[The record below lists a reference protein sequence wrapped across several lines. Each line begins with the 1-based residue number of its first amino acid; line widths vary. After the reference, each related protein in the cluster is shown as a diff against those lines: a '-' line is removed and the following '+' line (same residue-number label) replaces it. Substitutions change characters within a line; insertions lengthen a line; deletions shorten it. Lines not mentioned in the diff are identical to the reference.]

1 MSDVDQLLDRRRL
14 KRRLAAWRL
23 VAVLAIVAFGMALV
37 GHYFD
42 GLRER
47 HVARLDVVGLIVDDP
62 DLLDALDEIENDDNA
77 EALIVR
83 IDSPG
88 GTTVGGEALHDAL
101 RRVADKKPVVAVIGT
116 VGASAGYLTAIA
128 AHHIVARES
137 SITGSIGVILQ
148 TADLTG
154 LLEKLGIKP
163 ESIKSGALKATPSPL
178 EPLTDEARAV
188 TQAIVD
194 DAHRWF
200 VRLVAEGRGLTSE
213 EADRLADGRVY
224 TGRQALANKLIDA
237 IGGEREARQWLEDQR
252 EIPASLPV
260 VDVIYLDE
268 ETEFLDWLKGMA
280 GKTFLSERLTLDG
293 LVSVWHPELE

>member
-62 DLLDALDEIENDDNA
+62 DLLDALDEIENDDDA

-101 RRVADKKPVVAVIGT
+101 RRVAKKKPVVAVIGT

-200 VRLVAEGRGLTSE
+200 VRLVAEDRGLTGE
-213 EADRLADGRVY
+213 EADRLADGRIY

-260 VDVIYLDE
+260 VDVIYWDE
-268 ETEFLDWLKGMA
+268 EVEILDWLEGLA